1 MAKEATAKQIAFADK
16 ISNKLKIE
24 KPKTEFEAVKEFI
37 DKYKDVYLSG
47 FAKKEESEN
56 TIEPIEAEKEAP
68 KEEPPTEPKIEEP
81 KEYEIAVE
89 HTYEQVE
96 KDLYRI
102 RRRIANLEQREK
114 ARLERRN
121 KTEQGQVELAY
132 MLFVWWQGCVY
143 EDWQSDMSVEEQ
155 CKRFKRFLNDD
166 TKYKD
171 DDNFNKYRALFNG
184 EGMAQRKQ
192 MMYELIKQKAVNN
205 DKLN

>member
-1 MAKEATAKQIAFADK
+1 MAKEATAKQIAFAEK

-37 DKYKDVYLSG
+37 DKYKDAYLSG
-47 FAKKEESEN
+47 FAKKEESE
-56 TIEPIEAEKEAP
+56 KEAP
-68 KEEPPTEPKIEEP
+68 AEEPLTEP

-89 HTYEQVE
+89 HTYEQVD

-102 RRRIANLEQREK
+102 RKRIADREQREK
-114 ARLERRN
+114 QEQAKYY

>member
-1 MAKEATAKQIAFADK
+1 MAKEATAKQIAFAEK

-37 DKYKDVYLSG
+37 DKYKDAYLSG
-47 FAKKEESEN
+47 FAKKEESE
-56 TIEPIEAEKEAP
+56 KEAP
-68 KEEPPTEPKIEEP
+68 AEEPLTEP

-89 HTYEQVE
+89 HTYEQVD

-102 RRRIANLEQREK
+102 RKRIADREQREK
-114 ARLERRN
+114 QEQAKYY

-132 MLFVWWQGCVY
+132 IFFSWWQGCVY

>member
-1 MAKEATAKQIAFADK
+1 MAKEATAKQIAFAEK

-37 DKYKDVYLSG
+37 DKYKDAYLSG
-47 FAKKEESEN
+47 FAKKEESE
-56 TIEPIEAEKEAP
+56 KEAP
-68 KEEPPTEPKIEEP
+68 AEEPLTEP

-89 HTYEQVE
+89 HTYEQVD

-102 RRRIANLEQREK
+102 RKRIADREQREK
-114 ARLERRN
+114 QEQAKYY

-166 TKYKD
+166 TSYAD
-171 DDNFNKYRALFNG
+171 DEHFNKYRALFNG

>member
-1 MAKEATAKQIAFADK
+1 MAKEATAKQIAFAEK

-37 DKYKDVYLSG
+37 DKYKDAYLSG
-47 FAKKEESEN
+47 FAKKEESE
-56 TIEPIEAEKEAP
+56 KEAP
-68 KEEPPTEPKIEEP
+68 AEEPLTEPKEC
-81 KEYEIAVE
+81 EIAVE
-89 HTYEQVE
+89 HTYEQVD

-102 RRRIANLEQREK
+102 RKRIADREQREK
-114 ARLERRN
+114 QEQAKYY

-132 MLFVWWQGCVY
+132 IFFSWWQGCVY